1 MVENSE
7 LHLAIQGAIAKVDQE
22 MSIQQVA
29 AASNLN
35 PRTIEQLFQMGQF
48 EAYPATNPTRQEPLL
63 VRGEEAPNTYQT
75 RLSVLETPVERL
87 DSYQLANAI
96 ARGLITHPNTP
107 YRSQLYLRYQT
118 MIRSLRAGSTPTQA
132 AQQSNLQL
140 AHVKLVLE
148 NAGVSPEAAGL

>member
-1 MVENSE
+1 
-7 LHLAIQGAIAKVDQE
+7 
-22 MSIQQVA
+22 
-29 AASNLN
+29 
-35 PRTIEQLFQMGQF
+35 
-48 EAYPATNPTRQEPLL
+48 L
-63 VRGEEAPNTYQT
+63 VREEGTLNTDKAG
-75 RLSVLETPVERL
+75 LSVLETQADSL

-96 ARGLITHPNTP
+96 ARGLITHPDTP
-107 YRSQLYLRYQT
+107 YRSRLYLRYQT